1 MDEVSTRLLERDTE
15 AAGKSTTV
23 DLNLGVM
30 DEEMITDAI
39 KANNDSAIRI
49 HFLLQVNLIKS
60 KALLTTAG

>member
-15 AAGKSTTV
+15 AAGKSTTL

-30 DEEMITDAI
+30 DEDIITDAI
-39 KANNDSAIRI
+39 KANADSAMRI
-49 HFLLQVNLIKS
+49 HLLLQVNLIKS